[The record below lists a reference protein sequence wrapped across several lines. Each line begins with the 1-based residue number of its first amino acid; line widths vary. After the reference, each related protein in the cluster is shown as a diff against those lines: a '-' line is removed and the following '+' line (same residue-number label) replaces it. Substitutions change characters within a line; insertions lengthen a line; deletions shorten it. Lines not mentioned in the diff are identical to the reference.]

1 MIREQIRQISHP
13 KPNTIQPNHT
23 HPMSNLNKVI
33 LIGRLTC
40 DPVVRH
46 TAKGVPCAD
55 ISLAINRH
63 FTSESGEKREET
75 TFVDITLWG
84 KTAELT
90 AKYLNKGSLAC
101 VEGRLK
107 MDSWTDKANGQARSK
122 LGVIGDSVTFLE
134 SSSNTNNRAQPAKNP
149 SQPISSVSPGSQ
161 EEDEDYDW
169 NSPF

>member
-1 MIREQIRQISHP
+1 
-13 KPNTIQPNHT
+13 
-23 HPMSNLNKVI
+23 MSNLNKVI
-33 LIGRLTC
+33 LIGRLTR

-107 MDSWTDKANGQARSK
+107 MDSWTDKATGQARSK
-122 LGVIGDSVTFLE
+122 LAVVGDNITFLE
-134 SSSNTNNRAQPAKNP
+134 STSSNGHRAPASNKS
-149 SQPISSVSPGSQ
+149 SQSTAAVPPASDEK
-161 EEDEDYDW
+161 EEVDW
-169 NSPF
+169 DSPF